1 MYSLVI
7 IKSPKFTNVNDR
19 FLTNT
24 FPLKVLLF
32 ATTFILSSV
41 TYTYKL
47 PFFMIEKEYPS
58 EYTKLVK

>member
-32 ATTFILSSV
+32 AITFILSSV